1 MLNSSQAVEKR
12 TKAYYSKLA
21 AGPVTALLSFSL
33 LQPAL
38 SVSAAITAG
47 ITLWCVLWWILEPI
61 PIPATSLI
69 PIALFPLLGVLS
81 PAQVGQAYGSPLIL
95 LMLGGFILSKAME
108 STGTHRRLALYM
120 VSLSRRCTG
129 SDSDRSIIVGF
140 MLASAT
146 LSMWISNT
154 ATSLMLLPVALAVIS
169 KSKDPNL
176 ATPLLIGIAYAASIG
191 GVATPIGSPTNL
203 AFMTIFN
210 ASVGEEV
217 SFFEWMT
224 WGLPVTVIMLPIAAM
239 WLTRSLNFSGQLELP
254 QVGSW
259 TAAEKR
265 VLVIFVVTVL
275 LWVTRKDPWGG
286 WTELL
291 GLAYSNDAMVA
302 FCAITLLFI
311 VPNNEGG
318 KLLDWESAS
327 QIPWG
332 TLILFGAGLSIAQA
346 FTSSGLSSIIGS
358 ALEGIAL
365 FPLLM
370 IIGIICFCVTF
381 LTEVTSNTATTTL
394 LMPIMA
400 AAAMGAAIDPKLLMV
415 PAAMSASCAFMLPV
429 ATPPNI
435 VIFSTGAFSAK
446 TLVSEGFTMNLVGI
460 VVITLTCYMVI
471 G

>member
-1 MLNSSQAVEKR
+1 
-12 TKAYYSKLA
+12 
-21 AGPVTALLSFSL
+21 
-33 LQPAL
+33 
-38 SVSAAITAG
+38 
-47 ITLWCVLWWILEPI
+47 
-61 PIPATSLI
+61 
-69 PIALFPLLGVLS
+69 
-81 PAQVGQAYGSPLIL
+81 
-95 LMLGGFILSKAME
+95 
-108 STGTHRRLALYM
+108 
-120 VSLSRRCTG
+120 
-129 SDSDRSIIVGF
+129 
-140 MLASAT
+140 
-146 LSMWISNT
+146 
-154 ATSLMLLPVALAVIS
+154 MLLPVALAVIS

-210 ASVGEEV
+210 ASVGDDV
-217 SFFEWMT
+217 SFFEWMS
-224 WGLPVTVIMLPIAAM
+224 WGLPVTVIMLPIAAI
-239 WLTRSLNFSGQLELP
+239 WLTRSLNFSGKLELP
-254 QVGSW
+254 QVGRW
-259 TAAEKR
+259 TVAEKR

-275 LWVTRKDPWGG
+275 LWVTRKEPWGG

-311 VPNNEGG
+311 VPNNVGG

-358 ALEGIAL
+358 ALEDIAL
-365 FPLLM
+365 LPILL
-370 IIGIICFCVTF
+370 IIATICFCVTF
-381 LTEVTSNTATTTL
+381 LTEVTSNTATTTI

-446 TLVSEGFTMNLVGI
+446 TLVSEGFAMNLIGI
-460 VVITLTCYMVI
+460 VVITLTCYLII